1 MSQPLL
7 WALVGLGLAEAVVRR
22 RSAGVVLLAA
32 QTLLLGGIAVGE
44 AGGSTGGLWV
54 AAAILV
60 VRGLA
65 LPALLGMAI
74 RGTREPRRVASEGS
88 ALPRLVA
95 AVAVAVAAVALVPG
109 FGLAEPGAAQAA
121 TALVA
126 LGIAIAALRRPVIF
140 QAIGFLVAE
149 NGVYLASLSVE
160 GGFPVVIELGLVFD
174 LVVVA
179 AVAVAFGSKI
189 HEEFG
194 TGDTSLLRSLRD

>member
-1 MSQPLL
+1 MSQQVL

-22 RSAGVVLLAA
+22 RSVGVVLLAA
-32 QTLLLGGIAVGE
+32 QTLLLGAIAVEE
-44 AGGSTGGLWV
+44 AAGSVGGLWV

-65 LPALLGMAI
+65 LPALLGLAI
-74 RGTREPRRVASEGS
+74 HRTREPQRMASEGA
-88 ALPRLVA
+88 ALPRLVVSI
-95 AVAVAVAAVALVPG
+95 AVVVSAVALVPD
-109 FGLAEPGAAQAA
+109 FGLAYAGSAQAA
-121 TALVA
+121 AALVA

-140 QAIGFLVAE
+140 QAIGFLAAE

-160 GGFPVVIELGLVFD
+160 GGFPVVIELGLAFD
-174 LVVVA
+174 LVVIA